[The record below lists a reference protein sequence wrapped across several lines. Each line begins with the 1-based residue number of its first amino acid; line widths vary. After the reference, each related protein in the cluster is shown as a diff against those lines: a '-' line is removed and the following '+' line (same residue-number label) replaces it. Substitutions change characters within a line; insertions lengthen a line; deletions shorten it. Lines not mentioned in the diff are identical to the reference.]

1 MPALVGIHI
10 AVRRGVAAGDFRVR
24 AFHHQS
30 VEAAHIRL
38 RETRIARREFANV
51 ANGLV
56 MIDGLQMIPELLA
69 ADRDSLLDHQIG
81 FDLGERVPL
90 DVDV

>member
-1 MPALVGIHI
+1 MPTLVGTHI

-24 AFHHQS
+24 PLHHQS
-30 VEAAHIRL
+30 VQTSHIGF
-38 RETRIARREFANV
+38 RERGAARREFANV

-56 MIDGLQMIPELLA
+56 MIDGLQMIPKLLA
-69 ADRDSLLDHQIG
+69 ADRDPLLDHQIG

>member
-1 MPALVGIHI
+1 VK
-10 AVRRGVAAGDFRVR
+10 RG
-24 AFHHQS
+24 
-30 VEAAHIRL
+30 
-38 RETRIARREFANV
+38 IARREFANV